1 MSGRFRT
8 LRSRLRD
15 TRGFMLAEQLVS
27 IIFIGLLCVVIAA
40 GLTAALSAY
49 SNITRQTNADNLLAR
64 TVEEVSNEFAYAL
77 TVEGTKDIEVQEPY
91 SEIRFTSG
99 SHREIM
105 SLINSEAGR
114 GIQSV
119 TDSGKYA
126 NLVPPQHGLTATL
139 QDVKYYRM
147 ASGGLPAGTW
157 TFRVEVVNSG
167 TNEIVAQTPGDS
179 PMTVQ
184 RLGS

>member
-49 SNITRQTNADNLLAR
+49 SNITLQTNADNLLTR
-64 TVEEVSNEFAYAL
+64 TVEAVSDEFAFAL
-77 TVEGTKDIEVQEPY
+77 SVEGDGDVE
-91 SEIRFTSG
+91 SESVIFQSSSQRSLA
-99 SHREIM
+99 SLM
-105 SLINSEAGR
+105 SNDR
-114 GIQSV
+114 GIWMTFESDPNNPV
-119 TDSGKYA
+119 YPF
-126 NLVPPQHGLTATL
+126 LFVPAAHGLIPQL
-139 QDVKYYRM
+139 ENVVYYRS
-147 ASGGLPAGTW
+147 AATVDGKKIPANTW
-157 TFRVEVVNSG
+157 TFDI
-167 TNEIVAQTPGDS
+167 EIVQTVGGTPLAS
-179 PMTVQ
+179 TSMTVQ

>member
-49 SNITRQTNADNLLAR
+49 SNITLQTNADNLLTR
-64 TVEEVSNEFAYAL
+64 TVEAVSDEFAFAL
-77 TVEGTKDIEVQEPY
+77 SVEGDDDVVEDEVYYVSAAYHEL
-91 SEIRFTSG
+91 G
-99 SHREIM
+99 VLM
-105 SLINSEAGR
+105 SPELADAVNG
-114 GIQSV
+114 GIYLNC
-119 TDSGKYA
+119 DSGQQYKV
-126 NLVPPQHGLTATL
+126 VPAAHGLIPQL
-139 QDVKYYRM
+139 ENVVYYRN
-147 ASGGLPAGTW
+147 AATVDGKKIPANTW
-157 TFRVEVVNSG
+157 TFDIKIVQTVGG
-167 TNEIVAQTPGDS
+167 TPLASTS
-179 PMTVQ
+179 MTVQ